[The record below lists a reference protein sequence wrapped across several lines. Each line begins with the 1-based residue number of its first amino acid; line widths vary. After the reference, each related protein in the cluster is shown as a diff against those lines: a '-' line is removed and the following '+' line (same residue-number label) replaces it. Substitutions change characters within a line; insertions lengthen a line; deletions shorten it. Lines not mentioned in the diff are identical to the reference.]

1 MELDRRYAKSAKGR
15 EEIEH
20 RGRVLTQGQRAVL
33 ILLDGK
39 STLRELHSRYQTIPT
54 FADDVRLL
62 FDQGYIEDV
71 SPPKAEGPAE
81 VGSAG
86 ADGQLQL
93 QLIAL
98 ATQLLGDHA
107 AGVITRLHKAGER
120 HEDLAGCLDACYKL
134 IRLTI
139 DESKA
144 EQFREQSRRLV
155 GAAG

>member
-20 RGRVLTQGQRAVL
+20 RGRALTQGQRAVL

-39 STLRELHSRYQTIPT
+39 STLRELLNRYRTIPT

-62 FDQGYIEDV
+62 FDQGYVEDAA
-71 SPPKAEGPAE
+71 PPTAEAPAQDGDA
-81 VGSAG
+81 GSEG
-86 ADGQLQL
+86 RLL

-98 ATQLLGDHA
+98 ATRLLGDHA
-107 AGVITRLHKAGER
+107 AGVIARLQKAGDR
-120 HEDLAGCLDACYKL
+120 REDLTACLDACYKL

-139 DESKA
+139 DEGKA
-144 EQFREQSRRLV
+144 EQFRQHSRRLI
-155 GAAG
+155 GAPD